1 MKRLIHLG
9 WFLVLLAAL
18 PALADG
24 GPVEIRKVEVFPA
37 GGEVRVEI
45 TLSSAVTPAVET
57 AQRPDRLILK
67 LAGTVA
73 DAQQKR
79 IAVRQFGVRSIRY
92 GLNQAVPLETRLVVD
107 LDQEHPY
114 KLSTS
119 GTKITLVVEVPLRES
134 ARRRTGPAAA
144 ATRPLLGSLG
154 RRSDS
159 DSGQPGS
166 PSKQDSVL
174 LTPPPSGPPIQF
186 PAPPDDSQVAARASS
201 ASPDQPSAQHPNR
214 ASLQEGTVFPGAGS
228 PGAGNVPPTSGTTS
242 PSGFDI
248 KDNQSSVK
256 ADVPSGSAQQ
266 PLPQE
271 PKLST
276 DASPEAAA
284 SAREDA
290 KTSLPTSSGQ
300 SAAGNAT
307 QGAAIGGEQE
317 TAVGSGQ
324 GRALLP
330 AAGTSDNADF
340 RTAFRV
346 KYVVQDA
353 AYLEGGRSAGLAE
366 GMKLVIRDL
375 PNAGAV
381 AADGSNSSAAGDVA
395 ELEILSVAETSA
407 VTEIHTPKRP
417 VKVGDLA
424 YLSSADQQALVAK
437 NALSATRKY
446 PAAVSFTEND
456 TLDDEARAEVPK
468 PPLPSVNRAR
478 GRIGFDYM
486 GVVDHGG
493 SGMQSSNLG
502 MVVRAD
508 ITRINGTYWNV
519 SGYWRGRFDHTAAG
533 PQTLQDL
540 INRTYHLYTS
550 YENPRSSWV
559 AGFGRMYLPWATS
572 LDTIDG
578 GYFGRKLKTGVTAGV
593 FLGSTPDPT
602 SYSYNP
608 QREIGGAFV
617 NFEGGS
623 YDDLHYTSTTGGGM
637 NMLKWSPDRPFLF
650 TENGIFYKRVFSIYQ
665 ATQIDSPQGY
675 WYLDPTTNQ
684 NVWKP
689 GPGWGAGRSFTTV
702 RFQPHPRVEF
712 SLNHTYFRD
721 LPTFAPALIATGLLD
736 KYLFQGFSA
745 GTRVE
750 VHKQIWL
757 SADLGIEQPQRRQ
770 EELAEPDVRHHLRP
784 CALDRSSCR
793 PPVFALQQRLWQ
805 RLLRST
811 QRHQESGRD
820 LPVAGSRRA
829 AELRIHL
836 DQRHPLPLPQWDARD
851 HARRTLLHAI
861 RRHHQPRW
869 PDELRSMAFHL
880 RLSLR

>member
-1 MKRLIHLG
+1 MKRWIHLG
-9 WFLVLLAAL
+9 PYLVLLAAL

-37 GGEVRVEI
+37 GGEVRLEI

-57 AQRPDRLILK
+57 AQHPARLILK
-67 LAGTVA
+67 LPGTVA

-92 GLNQAVPLETRLVVD
+92 GLNQAVPPETRFVVD
-107 LDQEHPY
+107 LDQEHTY
-114 KLSTS
+114 KLSTD
-119 GTKITLVVEVPLRES
+119 GMKIVLVVEEPLSAS

-144 ATRPLLGSLG
+144 ATRPLLVSLG

-159 DSGQPGS
+159 GGGQPAS
-166 PSKQDSVL
+166 SSNQDSVL
-174 LTPPPSGPPIQF
+174 LSPPPSGPPIQF
-186 PAPPDDSQVAARASS
+186 PAPSDNSESTARAT
-201 ASPDQPSAQHPNR
+201 ATAPA
-214 ASLQEGTVFPGAGS
+214 AE
-228 PGAGNVPPTSGTTS
+228 NVPPVTEATS

-248 KDNQSSVK
+248 QDNQSS
-256 ADVPSGSAQQ
+256 ANANVPPGSAQQ

-290 KTSLPTSSGQ
+290 NTSLPSSSGQ
-300 SAAGNAT
+300 SAAANQT
-307 QGAAIGGEQE
+307 QTAVVGGEQE
-317 TAVGSGQ
+317 AAEGTGQ
-324 GRALLP
+324 GRGLQP
-330 AAGTSDNADF
+330 AAGTSDNPDF

-346 KYVVQDA
+346 KYVAQDA
-353 AYLEGGRSAGLAE
+353 AYLDGGRAAGLAE
-366 GMKLVIRDL
+366 GMKLVVRDL
-375 PNAGAV
+375 PSSGGVAAAGA
-381 AADGSNSSAAGDVA
+381 DSSAAGDVA
-395 ELEILSVAETSA
+395 ELEVLSVAETSA
-407 VTEIHTPKRP
+407 VTEIHIPRRP

-456 TLDDEARAEVPK
+456 TLDDEARTEVPK

-493 SGMQSSNLG
+493 SGMNGSNLG
-502 MVVRAD
+502 MVVAAD

-519 SGYWRGRFDHTAAG
+519 SGYWRGRFDHTSAG

-550 YENPRSSWV
+550 YDNPRSSWV

-578 GYFGRKLKTGVTAGV
+578 GYIGRKVKTGVTAGV

-608 QREIGGAFV
+608 QSEIGGAFV

-623 YDDLHYTSTTGGGM
+623 YDDLHYTSTTGGGI
-637 NMLKWSPDRPFLF
+637 NMLKWSPNRPFLF
-650 TENGIFYKRVFSIYQ
+650 TENSIFYKRVFSIYQ

-684 NVWKP
+684 NVWKAGDGLGC
-689 GPGWGAGRSFTTV
+689 GPQLHDGALSAPSARRV
-702 RFQPHPRVEF
+702 QLEPH
-712 SLNHTYFRD
+712 
-721 LPTFAPALIATGLLD
+721 LL
-736 KYLFQGFSA
+736 S
-745 GTRVE
+745 R
-750 VHKQIWL
+750 
-757 SADLGIEQPQRRQ
+757 SADLRSDPDRDRTARQVLIPGLQCGHSGRSPQADLAERRPWLEQPQRRQ
-770 EELAEPDVRHHLRP
+770 EKLAEPDVRHHLRP
-784 CALDRSSCR
+784 CALDRSPR
-793 PPVFALQQRLWQ
+793 RLPLLALQQFLRQ
-805 RLLRST
+805 RFL
-811 QRHQESGRD
+811 
-820 LPVAGSRRA
+820 
-829 AELRIHL
+829 
-836 DQRHPLPLPQWDARD
+836 
-851 HARRTLLHAI
+851 
-861 RRHHQPRW
+861 
-869 PDELRSMAFHL
+869 
-880 RLSLR
+880 

>member
-1 MKRLIHLG
+1 MKRLIYLG
-9 WFLVLLAAL
+9 PFLVLLAAL
-18 PALADG
+18 PSLADG

-57 AQRPDRLILK
+57 AQHPDRLILK
-67 LAGTVA
+67 LPGTVA

-92 GLNQAVPLETRLVVD
+92 GLNQAVPPETRLVVD

-114 KLSTS
+114 TISIAGTSTA
-119 GTKITLVVEVPLRES
+119 GMKIILVVEAPLSVS

-144 ATRPLLGSLG
+144 ATRPLLGALG
-154 RRSDS
+154 RRPDS
-159 DSGQPGS
+159 GSGQPGA
-166 PSKQDSVL
+166 PSNQDSVL

-186 PAPPDDSQVAARASS
+186 PAPSNDSQSTARAT
-201 ASPDQPSAQHPNR
+201 AAAP
-214 ASLQEGTVFPGAGS
+214 TVT
-228 PGAGNVPPTSGTTS
+228 NVPPATGTTS
-242 PSGFDI
+242 PTGFDI
-248 KDNQSSVK
+248 KDNQSSVN
-256 ADVPSGSAQQ
+256 ANVPSGSAHQS
-266 PLPQE
+266 LPQE

-284 SAREDA
+284 SVREDA
-290 KTSLPTSSGQ
+290 KTSLPPSSGQ
-300 SAAGNAT
+300 NAAANPT
-307 QGAAIGGEQE
+307 QSVAVGGEPE
-317 TAVGSGQ
+317 AAESSGQ
-324 GRALLP
+324 DRALQS
-330 AAGTSDNADF
+330 AAGTSDNPDF

-346 KYVVQDA
+346 KYVAQDA
-353 AYLEGGRSAGLAE
+353 VYLDGGRAAGLAE
-366 GMKLVIRDL
+366 GMKLVVRDL
-375 PNAGAV
+375 PNSGAV
-381 AADGSNSSAAGDVA
+381 ASAGADSGAAGDVA
-395 ELEILSVAETSA
+395 ELEVLSVAETSA
-407 VTEIHTPKRP
+407 VTEVHTPKRP

-456 TLDDEARAEVPK
+456 TLDDEARSEVPK

-478 GRIGFDYM
+478 GRFGFDYM

-519 SGYWRGRFDHTAAG
+519 SGYWRGRLDHTSAG

-550 YENPRSSWV
+550 YDNPRSSWL

-578 GYFGRKLKTGVTAGV
+578 GYFGRKLTTGVTAGV

-602 SYSYNP
+602 SYNYNP

-637 NMLKWSPDRPFLF
+637 NMLKWTPDRPFLF

-665 ATQIDSPQGY
+665 ASQIDSPQGY
-675 WYLDPTTNQ
+675 WYLDPTTNT

-702 RFQPHPRVEF
+702 RFQPHPRIEF
-712 SLNHTYFRD
+712 SLNHAYFRD
-721 LPTFAPALIATGLLD
+721 LPTFDPALIGTGLLD

-745 GTRVE
+745 GTRIE

-757 SADLGIEQPQRRQ
+757 SADLGRSNRSGDKKGSLNQMFGITFGHVPWIGAHADLRYSRFNSAFGSGSYEALSVTRNLGETFQLQV
-770 EELAEPDVRHHLRP
+770 LAGQQNFASTLTSATRSRFLNGMLETTLGQHYFMQFGGTINRGGQMNYDQWLFTFGYRFDNRHGHRG
-784 CALDRSSCR
+784 
-793 PPVFALQQRLWQ
+793 Q
-805 RLLRST
+805 
-811 QRHQESGRD
+811 
-820 LPVAGSRRA
+820 
-829 AELRIHL
+829 
-836 DQRHPLPLPQWDARD
+836 
-851 HARRTLLHAI
+851 
-861 RRHHQPRW
+861 
-869 PDELRSMAFHL
+869 
-880 RLSLR
+880 